1 MKLSFRLCLPCAVVG
16 LAVLLSATDVMA
28 QPGGGRQGGRGG
40 RGGGED
46 SSGRL
51 LRNEAVQK
59 DLELSGDQIDLIEGL
74 SQGRGGD
81 RESIMAELDG
91 LSGEERMEK
100 MREMRDRRTEEM
112 KKELDDILLPHQMER
127 LMQIANQAS
136 AQGGAR
142 SLMGGSI
149 ADKLGITEEQ
159 KERLR
164 EKAEELQKE
173 MNEKIA
179 KLRAEM
185 QDELMA
191 ELTADQRAQYQEM
204 MGDAFKFER
213 PTRGGQGGQG
223 GDRGGQGG
231 DRGGQG
237 GDRGGRGG
245 DRGGQGGDRGGDRG
259 SDF

>member
-1 MKLSFRLCLPCAVVG
+1 MKFSFKLCLPCTVMA
-16 LAVLLSATDVMA
+16 LAFLLCATDVMA
-28 QPGGGRQGGRGG
+28 QPGGGRGGRGG
-40 RGGGED
+40 RGGGEE
-46 SSGRL
+46 SSSRL

-59 DLELSGDQIDLIEGL
+59 DLELSGDQIELIEGL

-100 MREMRDRRTEEM
+100 MREMRDRRTAEM
-112 KKELDDILLPHQMER
+112 KKELDDILLPHQIER
-127 LMQIANQAS
+127 LEQIANQAS

-142 SLMGGSI
+142 SLMGGSL
-149 ADKLGITEEQ
+149 ADKLGITADQ
-159 KERLR
+159 KERLS

-185 QDELMA
+185 QDELLG
-191 ELTADQRAQYQEM
+191 ELTADQRAQYKEM

-213 PTRGGQGGQG
+213 STRGGPG
-223 GDRGGQGG
+223 GDRGGAGG
-231 DRGGQG
+231 DRGGN
-237 GDRGGRGG
+237 
-245 DRGGQGGDRGGDRG
+245 RGGDRG
-259 SDF
+259 SDRGGNRGGDRSSDF

>member
-142 SLMGGSI
+142 SLMSGSI

-213 PTRGGQGGQG
+213 PTRGGQGG
-223 GDRGGQGG
+223 

>member
-1 MKLSFRLCLPCAVVG
+1 MRISYKLCLPCTVMA
-16 LAVLLSATDVMA
+16 LAFLLGATDVMA
-28 QPGGGRQGGRGG
+28 QPGGGRGGRGG

-46 SSGRL
+46 SSSRL

-59 DLELSGDQIDLIEGL
+59 DLELSDEQIELIEGL

-100 MREMRDRRTEEM
+100 IREIRDRRTEEM
-112 KKELDDILLPHQMER
+112 KKELDDILLPHQIER
-127 LMQIANQAS
+127 LEQIANQAS

-142 SLMGGSI
+142 SLIGGSL
-149 ADKLGITEEQ
+149 AEKLGITEDQ

-164 EKAEELQKE
+164 SKAEELQRE

-185 QDELMA
+185 QDELLG
-191 ELTADQRAQYQEM
+191 ELTADQRAQYREM
-204 MGDAFKFER
+204 MGEAFKFER
-213 PTRGGQGGQG
+213 STRGGPG
-223 GDRGGQGG
+223 GDRGGPGG
-231 DRGGQG
+231 DRGGI
-237 GDRGGRGG
+237 RGG
-245 DRGGQGGDRGGDRG
+245 DRGGPGGDRGGSRGGDRG

>member
-1 MKLSFRLCLPCAVVG
+1 MRFSFKLCLPCTVVA
-16 LAVLLSATDVMA
+16 LAFLLGATDLMA
-28 QPGGGRQGGRGG
+28 QPGGGRGGRGG
-40 RGGGED
+40 RGGGGEE
-46 SSGRL
+46 SSSRL

-59 DLELSGDQIDLIEGL
+59 DLELSGEQIELIEGL

-91 LSGEERMEK
+91 LSGDERMEK
-100 MREMRDRRTEEM
+100 MREIRDRRTEEM
-112 KKELDDILLPHQMER
+112 KKEINDILLPHQVER
-127 LMQIANQAS
+127 LEQIANQAS

-142 SLMGGSI
+142 SLLGGSL
-149 ADKLGITEEQ
+149 AEKLGITEDQ

-164 EKAEELQKE
+164 SKAEELQQE

-185 QDELMA
+185 QDELLS
-191 ELTADQRAQYQEM
+191 ELTSDQRAQYQEM

-213 PTRGGQGGQG
+213 STRGGANGDRGGPG
-223 GDRGGQGG
+223 GDRGGN
-231 DRGGQG
+231 
-237 GDRGGRGG
+237 RGG
-245 DRGGQGGDRGGDRG
+245 DRGGNRGGDRG